1 MLFNESYTYSDIA
14 NEMFINSKT
23 VSKHA
28 SNIFKKTKTKNRKDF
43 LEALELKP
51 QQIENQTFKATT

>member
-1 MLFNESYTYSDIA
+1 MLFNEDYSYKDIS
-14 NEMFINSKT
+14 NELFIAPKT

-43 LEALELKP
+43 LETLGTK
-51 QQIENQTFKATT
+51 